1 MFDLIFYPS
10 NNEEPEYIEISAEMY
25 EWLARSEFSKIGQ
38 SVTRTIHID
47 GEEEKVPVV
56 QLNQENRQRL
66 RNFFIEPIIQESD
79 AVFKKLG
86 DIPEKQEYLETT
98 YRLRKLLQLR
108 QCIENENYYYLQ
120 RVQ

>member
-1 MFDLIFYPS
+1 MEKRKS
-10 NNEEPEYIEISAEMY
+10 T
-25 EWLARSEFSKIGQ
+25 RSTIKSRKSSKTAQ
-38 SVTRTIHID
+38 
-47 GEEEKVPVV
+47 
-56 QLNQENRQRL
+56 
-66 RNFFIEPIIQESD
+66 FFVEPIIQESD
-79 AVFKKLG
+79 AVLKKLG